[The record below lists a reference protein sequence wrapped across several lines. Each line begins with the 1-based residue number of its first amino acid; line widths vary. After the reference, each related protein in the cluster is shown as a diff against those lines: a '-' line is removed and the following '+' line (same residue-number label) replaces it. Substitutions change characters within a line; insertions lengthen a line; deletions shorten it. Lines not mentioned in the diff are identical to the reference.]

1 MNQCQKPSRSFSK
14 EDKKAIKKI
23 DPIICEVL
31 KQFAQK
37 YNYDA
42 GSFIY
47 NYAMSFSKNIL
58 LDIGSVPITY
68 NFSYLNTTKLS
79 KTEKNA
85 ISKICKNAMK
95 NQNIDIVG
103 DAVALTGIKYIFK
116 KLQEIMEKRLFKKKK
131 IQ

>member
-1 MNQCQKPSRSFSK
+1 MVTEIKDLILSK
-14 EDKKAIKKI
+14 LVAGNILLKLKEKRDRDKKKKLINYSIEEYKLLDKKAIKKI

-58 LDIGSVPITY
+58 LDIGSCS
-68 NFSYLNTTKLS
+68 N
-79 KTEKNA
+79 
-85 ISKICKNAMK
+85 
-95 NQNIDIVG
+95 NI
-103 DAVALTGIKYIFK
+103 
-116 KLQEIMEKRLFKKKK
+116 
-131 IQ
+131 

>member
-1 MNQCQKPSRSFSK
+1 
-14 EDKKAIKKI
+14 
-23 DPIICEVL
+23 
-31 KQFAQK
+31 
-37 YNYDA
+37 
-42 GSFIY
+42 
-47 NYAMSFSKNIL
+47 MSFSKNIL

-116 KLQEIMEKRLFKKKK
+116 KLFALNNTDALPEGKY
-131 IQ
+131 